1 MPVLQPTPPFK
12 KKKKRTL
19 QFLPL
24 WLLFLML
31 REGRRKKKKI
41 KDVISIFRPRGP
53 IGERGPNKLDA
64 NPRARPLVAL
74 TVC

>member
-1 MPVLQPTPPFK
+1 MALISDV
-12 KKKKRTL
+12 
-19 QFLPL
+19 
-24 WLLFLML
+24 
-31 REGRRKKKKI
+31 EGGEDGGKKI

-64 NPRARPLVAL
+64 NPGTRPLVAL